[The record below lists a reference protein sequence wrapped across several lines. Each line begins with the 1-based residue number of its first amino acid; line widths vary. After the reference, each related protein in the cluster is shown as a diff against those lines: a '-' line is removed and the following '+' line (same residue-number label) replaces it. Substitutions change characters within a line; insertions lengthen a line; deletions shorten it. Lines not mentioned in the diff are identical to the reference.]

1 MTCQEA
7 ALQLPW
13 WLNGSLEPAERR
25 EVKDHLASCASCREA
40 LAETRL
46 AWEIYAQHIP
56 TAALVAY
63 AADEGPD
70 RTDQIDQ
77 IDPALLE
84 RHLANCP
91 QCAAELEMVRASRL
105 LVDHDEVL
113 VFNSRGERLDE
124 RQAAPAQRGRDRGW
138 RAAALAAGLTGLVA
152 IGGWVGTAQQL
163 HRAERAAEPRVLR
176 GAQSP
181 ATATDPLIAFNSPLN
196 EIFATVLRDAAA
208 PAPATL
214 QAGSGRATLLLHP
227 RPTDTYRQHA
237 AEVLDAGRKVIAT
250 SGNNLELKTGSYYSV
265 EIDTNRVPAGAY
277 TIQVYGTD
285 GGGRKPLDRF
295 PFTIKR

>member
-63 AADEGPD
+63 AEDERPD

-84 RHLANCP
+84 RHLADCP

-113 VFNSRGERLDE
+113 VLGDRLGGS
-124 RQAAPAQRGRDRGW
+124 QAAPAQRGRERGW

-152 IGGWVGTAQQL
+152 IGSWVGTVQQL
-163 HRAERAAEPRVLR
+163 HRVEREAEQQVTR
-176 GAQSP
+176 GAQVPAAAAGSP
-181 ATATDPLIAFNSPLN
+181 IAFNSPFA
-196 EIFATVLRDAAA
+196 EISVTVTRDAKP
-208 PAPATL
+208 PAPPTF
-214 QAGSGRATLLLHP
+214 QAGSGHATLILNP
-227 RPTDTYRQHA
+227 RPTDTYREHA
-237 AEVLDAGRKVIAT
+237 AEVLDAGGKVIAAT
-250 SGNNLELKTGSYYSV
+250 RNLDLQTGNSYSV
-265 EIDTNRVPAGAY
+265 DIDLARLPPGDY

-285 GGGRKPLDRF
+285 GAGRKPLDSF
-295 PFTIKR
+295 PFKIK